1 MQTIKPSI
9 KQQIKQHM
17 RWPALRI
24 GAALAIALAGV
35 AAVMPGAAFAVG
47 PLQPPAVPVARPVA
61 SMTSPQ
67 SQVAAGMLDKREIR
81 AQLSPVRYTTI
92 AAEIGAVVARLPVPE
107 GGRFQRGQTLV
118 QFDCAVQNAQLN
130 KARAVLTAA
139 NKMWQANKRLAEL
152 NSVGKLELDNSEAEV
167 AKGRAD
173 VAAQGA
179 IVGKCAI
186 AAPFGGRIAEQKI
199 REQQFAQPG
208 QALLE
213 ILDDS
218 ALELEFIVPSRWLA
232 WIKPGSVFQV
242 RIDETGKAYP
252 AKVQRLGARVDPV
265 SQSVKVVGVIDGK
278 FNELMAGMSGAVM
291 FRPEEKV
298 Q

>member
-1 MQTIKPSI
+1 MRTIKPGRKWQTLQAMAVLAAAGMATAIS
-9 KQQIKQHM
+9 
-17 RWPALRI
+17 
-24 GAALAIALAGV
+24 GTALATEPLRP
-35 AAVMPGAAFAVG
+35 AAAAPAK
-47 PLQPPAVPVARPVA
+47 PAVSATTTQNA
-61 SMTSPQ
+61 Q
-67 SQVAAGMLDKREIR
+67 AAPGMLDKREIR
-81 AQLSPVRYTTI
+81 AQLAPVRYTTI

-107 GGRFQRGQTLV
+107 GGRFQRGQPLV

-130 KARAVLTAA
+130 KARAILNAA
-139 NKMWQANKRLAEL
+139 DKGWQANKRLAEL
-152 NSVGKLELDNSEAEV
+152 NSVGKVELDNSEAEV
-167 AKGRAD
+167 AKSRAD
-173 VAAQGA
+173 VAAQAA
-179 IVGKCAI
+179 IVAKCAI
-186 AAPFGGRIAEQKI
+186 AAPFSGRIAEQKI

-218 ALELEFIVPSRWLA
+218 SLELEFIVPSRWLA
-232 WIKPGSVFQV
+232 WVKPGSTFQV

-291 FRPEEKV
+291 FRPEE
-298 Q
+298 QHQ